1 MHPVTA
7 IRKDPNLLF
16 AALAELDD
24 DELDALEDLTGH
36 PDLWP
41 ANYRHTLPEL
51 RSVISDFRQLSAG
64 EIGRR
69 IGAHI

>member
-7 IRKDPNLLF
+7 LRKDPNLLL

-24 DELDALEDLTGH
+24 DELDALEDMTGH
-36 PDLWP
+36 PELWP
-41 ANYRHTLPEL
+41 SDYRHTLPEL
-51 RSVISDFRQLSAG
+51 RSVIDDYRHLTAG